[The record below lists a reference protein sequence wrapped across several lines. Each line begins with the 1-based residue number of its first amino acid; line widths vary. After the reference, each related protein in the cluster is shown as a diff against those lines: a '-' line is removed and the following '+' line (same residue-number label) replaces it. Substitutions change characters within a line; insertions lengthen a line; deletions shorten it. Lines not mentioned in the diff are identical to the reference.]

1 MSGRRTKIPWRVWCR
16 VHAKAIAQALPFSFL
31 LVAESRDMYYR
42 STWHVQT
49 VPPESFHVGDVIAI
63 SNRWYTLQTWN
74 HVLYSF
80 LSKVLLKS
88 SWDDLAVVTSFSV
101 SNAGDSIR
109 NQSRNTEERSENN
122 GSPTILFCDFTGL
135 HEISLD
141 EFIKMR
147 RPRGL
152 AVRHL
157 QLSPFDEKIDSSSS
171 APDLRTERL
180 ECRMVS
186 RFKDEVAKLPVH
198 PWYLFRASMRLG
210 NENKYYEFCVAMHE
224 QRVKINNSIKRG
236 QSHHAISAQQKK
248 LLDMEIMRVQLEKF
262 TQEERNFFLFN
273 GSLIASFF
281 ATFGLLDRV
290 QPPPSRYVP
299 QDFAHSIPFIG
310 TTELSEPIVFFR
322 S

>member
-1 MSGRRTKIPWRVWCR
+1 MSGQRTKIPWRIWCR
-16 VHAKAIAQALPFSFL
+16 VHAKAIAQALPLSFL
-31 LVAESRDMYYR
+31 IVAESRDMYYR
-42 STWHVQT
+42 STWHLQT
-49 VPPESFHVGDVIAI
+49 VPPECFHVGDVIAI
-63 SNRWYTLQTWN
+63 SNRWYTLPTWN

-88 SWDDLAVVTSFSV
+88 SWDDVAVVTSFSEN
-101 SNAGDSIR
+101 NAGDSFR

-135 HEISLD
+135 HEMSLD
-141 EFIKMR
+141 EFIKIR

-157 QLSPFDEKIDSSSS
+157 QLSSSDEKIAS
-171 APDLRTERL
+171 LRSTRELGTERL
-180 ECRMVS
+180 DCRMVS

-198 PWYLFRASMRLG
+198 PWHLFRASMRLG

-224 QRVKINNSIKRG
+224 QRVKIKNSIRRG

-262 TQEERNFFLFN
+262 TREEEKFFLYN
-273 GSLIASFF
+273 GSLVASFL
-281 ATFGLLDRV
+281 ASFGLLDSV

-299 QDFAHSIPFIG
+299 QDFAQSIPFIG
-310 TTELSEPIVFFR
+310 ATELSEPIVFFR